1 MLLFRLH
8 RPGQFPTQPFLVLGI
23 GRIDANNNQAALQK
37 EISFQNGGRVY
48 LSLRLKVNKLSGI
61 YIHIPFCKRA
71 CHYCDFHFSTN
82 SNHMEP
88 MANAICK
95 ELEMRKGFFG
105 SQEVV
110 KTIYFG
116 GGTPS
121 LMPTDLLEKII
132 EQISRHYVTDLEE
145 VTLEANPDDLS
156 ASNLE
161 NWKSLGIDRLSIG
174 IQTFDEKVLRFYN
187 RAHTREESI
196 LAIERA
202 KAAGFGKL
210 SIDLIYGF
218 PANDHGIFLADLEMA
233 LKQDPGH
240 ISSYCLTVEPK
251 TVLGNWETK
260 GKFQSASEDFAA
272 EQFEILMDKLESAG
286 YIQYEI
292 SNFGKPGNFALHNS
306 NYWKSVPY
314 LGIGPSA
321 HSFDGRNRGANVANN
336 ALYIKGIENGPSP
349 YAVEPLAAAD
359 IVNEY
364 ILTSLRTIWGLD
376 INRVSSLSGVDFM
389 AEKAKLLDKLYS
401 EQLLVLKDNHLF
413 LTRKGKF
420 LADSIAASLFIE

>member
-1 MLLFRLH
+1 M
-8 RPGQFPTQPFLVLGI
+8 
-23 GRIDANNNQAALQK
+23 
-37 EISFQNGGRVY
+37 
-48 LSLRLKVNKLSGI
+48 SGI

-82 SNHMEP
+82 SSQMEA
-88 MANAICK
+88 MVSAICK
-95 ELEMRKGFFG
+95 ELELRKDFLG
-105 SQEVV
+105 SDQII
-110 KTIYFG
+110 KTVYFG

-121 LMPTDLLEKII
+121 LVPTDLLKKIM
-132 EQISRHYVTDLEE
+132 EQISAYYETDLEE

-156 ASNLE
+156 DKNLE
-161 NWKSLGIDRLSIG
+161 QWKALGIDRLSIG
-174 IQTFDEKVLRFYN
+174 IQTFDENVLRFYN
-187 RAHTREESI
+187 RAHTGEESL
-196 LAIERA
+196 LAIQRA

-218 PANDHGIFLADLEMA
+218 PAMDHGIFLADLDIA
-233 LKQDPGH
+233 LEQDPGH

-251 TVLGNWETK
+251 TVLGNWEMK
-260 GKFQSASEDFAA
+260 GKFQSATEDFAA
-272 EQFEILMDKLESAG
+272 EQFEILMDRLEGAG

-292 SNFGKPGNFALHNS
+292 SNFGKPGNFALHNT

-321 HSFDGRNRGANVANN
+321 HSYDGKNRGANIANN
-336 ALYIKGIENGPSP
+336 ARYIKGMENGLSP
-349 YAVEPLAAAD
+349 YNVETLAGAD
-359 IVNEY
+359 RVNEY

-376 INRVSSLSGVDFM
+376 IDRVSALSGVDFV
-389 AEKAKLLDKLYS
+389 AGKVKLLEKLYS
-401 EQLLVLKDNHLF
+401 EKLVLLKDNYLF

>member
-1 MLLFRLH
+1 MLLFCLH
-8 RPGQFPTQPFLVLGI
+8 RPGHFPTQPFLVLGVS
-23 GRIDANNNQAALQK
+23 RMDTSNNQAAAQK

-48 LSLRLKVNKLSGI
+48 LSLGLKVNKLSGI

-82 SNHMEP
+82 SSQLEAMVS
-88 MANAICK
+88 AICK
-95 ELEMRKGFFG
+95 ELELRKDFLG
-105 SQEVV
+105 SDQII
-110 KTIYFG
+110 KTVYFG

-121 LMPTDLLEKII
+121 LVPTDLLKKIM
-132 EQISRHYVTDLEE
+132 EQISTYYETDLEE

-156 ASNLE
+156 EKNLE
-161 NWKSLGIDRLSIG
+161 QWKALGIDRLSIG
-174 IQTFDEKVLRFYN
+174 IQTFEENVLRFYH
-187 RAHTREESI
+187 RAHTGEESL
-196 LAIERA
+196 LAIQRA

-218 PANDHGIFLADLEMA
+218 PAMDHGIFLADLDIA
-233 LKQDPGH
+233 LEQDPGH

-251 TVLGNWETK
+251 TVLGNWEMK
-260 GKFQSASEDFAA
+260 GKFQSATEDFAA
-272 EQFEILMDKLESAG
+272 EQFEILMDRLEGAG

-292 SNFGKPGNFALHNS
+292 SNFGKPGNFALHNT

-321 HSFDGRNRGANVANN
+321 HSYDGKNRGANIANN
-336 ALYIKGIENGPSP
+336 ARYIKGMENGPSP
-349 YAVEPLAAAD
+349 YTVETLAGAD
-359 IVNEY
+359 RVNEY

-376 INRVSSLSGVDFM
+376 IDRVSALSGVDFV
-389 AEKAKLLDKLYS
+389 AGKVKLLENLYS
-401 EQLLVLKDNHLF
+401 EQLVLLKDNHLF

>member
-1 MLLFRLH
+1 M
-8 RPGQFPTQPFLVLGI
+8 V
-23 GRIDANNNQAALQK
+23 
-37 EISFQNGGRVY
+37 S
-48 LSLRLKVNKLSGI
+48 
-61 YIHIPFCKRA
+61 
-71 CHYCDFHFSTN
+71 
-82 SNHMEP
+82 
-88 MANAICK
+88 AICK
-95 ELEMRKGFFG
+95 ELELRKDFLG
-105 SQEVV
+105 SDQII
-110 KTIYFG
+110 KTVYFG

-121 LMPTDLLEKII
+121 LVPTDLLKKIMQ
-132 EQISRHYVTDLEE
+132 QISTYYETDLEE

-156 ASNLE
+156 DKNLE
-161 NWKSLGIDRLSIG
+161 EWKALGIDRLSIG
-174 IQTFDEKVLRFYN
+174 IQTFDENVLRFYN
-187 RAHTREESI
+187 RAHTREESL
-196 LAIERA
+196 LAIQRA

-218 PANDHGIFLADLEMA
+218 PAMDHGIFLADLDITLE
-233 LKQDPGH
+233 QDPGH

-251 TVLGNWETK
+251 TVLGNWEMK
-260 GKFQSASEDFAA
+260 GKFQSATEDFAA
-272 EQFEILMDKLESAG
+272 EQFEILMDKLEAAG

-349 YAVEPLAAAD
+349 YAIEPLAAAD

>member
-1 MLLFRLH
+1 MD
-8 RPGQFPTQPFLVLGI
+8 TS
-23 GRIDANNNQAALQK
+23 NNQAAAQK

-48 LSLRLKVNKLSGI
+48 LSLGLKVNKLSGI

-82 SNHMEP
+82 SSQLEAMVS
-88 MANAICK
+88 AICK
-95 ELEMRKGFFG
+95 ELELRKDFLG
-105 SQEVV
+105 SDQII
-110 KTIYFG
+110 KTVYFG

-121 LMPTDLLEKII
+121 LVPTDLLKKIM
-132 EQISRHYVTDLEE
+132 EQISTYYETDLEE

-156 ASNLE
+156 EKNLE
-161 NWKSLGIDRLSIG
+161 QWKALGIDRLSIG
-174 IQTFDEKVLRFYN
+174 IQTFEENVLRFYH
-187 RAHTREESI
+187 RAHTGEESL
-196 LAIERA
+196 LAIQRA

-218 PANDHGIFLADLEMA
+218 PAMDHGIFLADLDIA
-233 LKQDPGH
+233 LEQDPGH

-251 TVLGNWETK
+251 TVLGNWEMK
-260 GKFQSASEDFAA
+260 GKFQSATEDFAA
-272 EQFEILMDKLESAG
+272 EQFEILMDRLEGAG

-292 SNFGKPGNFALHNS
+292 SNFGKPGNFALHNT

-321 HSFDGRNRGANVANN
+321 HSYDGKNRGANIANN
-336 ALYIKGIENGPSP
+336 ARYIKGMENGPSP
-349 YAVEPLAAAD
+349 YTVETLAGAD
-359 IVNEY
+359 RVNEY

-376 INRVSSLSGVDFM
+376 IDRVSALSGVDFV
-389 AEKAKLLDKLYS
+389 AGKVKLLENLYS
-401 EQLLVLKDNHLF
+401 EQLVLLKDNHLF